1 MTRRLRI
8 VPSHLSPGE
17 RRVYVGVAVFFV
29 ALFVALIWPVYPLF
43 SGLRPLVLGVPLSL
57 AYVVAL
63 LLLGFGVL
71 LGLFVWEGRR
81 LDRDGRR
88 LEPEAPRRTRA
99 EGVASAGGATVGGR
113 EDRGDG
119 PGRPRA
125 GGEPD

>member
-8 VPSHLSPGE
+8 VPSHLTPGE
-17 RRVYVGVAVFFV
+17 RRVYVGVTVFFV

-88 LEPEAPRRTRA
+88 LDGEGRRRSGLESPVAAGASTLAGQERRS
-99 EGVASAGGATVGGR
+99 EGA
-113 EDRGDG
+113 D
-119 PGRPRA
+119 RPRS
-125 GGEPD
+125 GGERD

>member
-1 MTRRLRI
+1 MTWRPRI
-8 VPSHLSPGE
+8 VPSHLTPGE

-29 ALFVALIWPVYPLF
+29 ALFFALIWPVYPLF

-81 LDRDGRR
+81 LDRDGGR
-88 LEPEAPRRTRA
+88 LDPEAPRRTRA
-99 EGVASAGGATVGGR
+99 EGVASTGRATVGGR
-113 EDRGDG
+113 EDRADG
-119 PGRPRA
+119 AERPQS
-125 GGEPD
+125 GGERT